1 MHFTTLHLHLMH
13 LLTLLV
19 FICNLQVYRVFCHLS
34 SHTDLM
40 IALATGQTSL
50 ETEREMLV
58 DSNRSR
64 SSLVD
69 ILVCTPG
76 RLLDHIQGTEGF
88 SLEHCQFLVLDEAD
102 RLLGNAYDHWV
113 RTLIR
118 NTGAV
123 SSAQSSRNLAMKSFQ
138 YQRSN
143 GTTVGGGSIE
153 KEEDNDESMVLNV
166 LQKIEDMKSLR
177 TGIDSQF
184 PTRQRF
190 LQRLLF
196 SATLT
201 DNPRKLSLLGI
212 RNPLIIRTSLL
223 PADILSRFRS
233 VSAVEEGTDAGT
245 DAAKNTATITTSDNT
260 LQSSGYL
267 LPSTL
272 TETVLICE
280 AAARPLTLIA
290 LIHEAIVQLAVTP
303 APDKKTEESVRSM
316 HVGLCNG
323 DSSSAMRG
331 TILIFASSVESAHRL
346 CRLLQLYN
354 GQLTSV
360 LKELDSEQDSE
371 GGSDSEEE
379 EGTSNPLDLSTLR
392 FGGEVKEM
400 TRIVN
405 SEDRSATM
413 DQARQG
419 QVRIIVSSDQLAR
432 GIDLASVKLV
442 VNYDPPKHPRTY
454 VHRVGRTARANRV
467 GHSITM
473 LKLGHL
479 GEFKKLRKSIDDRYD
494 EVGKSKVSK
503 QAVAAVE
510 VNYQYAIKH
519 LNAIIDAES
528 DGSLRP
534 GSH

>member
-1 MHFTTLHLHLMH
+1 M
-13 LLTLLV
+13 
-19 FICNLQVYRVFCHLS
+19 FCHLA

-40 IALATGQTSL
+40 IALTTGTTNL

-58 DSNRSR
+58 DSNLSK

-76 RLLDHIQGTEGF
+76 RLLDHLQGTAGF
-88 SLEHCQFLVLDEAD
+88 TLEHCQYLVLDEAD

-123 SSAQSSRNLAMKSFQ
+123 NSVQSSRDLAMTSFQ
-138 YQRSN
+138 FKQN
-143 GTTVGGGSIE
+143 GGDSLSSRTESGIE
-153 KEEDNDESMVLNV
+153 IEPENMVLQV
-166 LQKIEDMKSLR
+166 LQKVDKMRARR
-177 TGIDSQF
+177 TSSDRGFS
-184 PTRQRF
+184 TRQNF

-212 RNPLIIRTSLL
+212 HNPLIIRTSLL
-223 PADILSRFRS
+223 PADILSRRNI
-233 VSAVEEGTDAGT
+233 
-245 DAAKNTATITTSDNT
+245 AASDDSSMGDKNSTTITTSDNT
-260 LQSSGYL
+260 LKSTGYL

-290 LIHEAIVQLAVTP
+290 LLHEAILQMSLPVPV
-303 APDKKTEESVRSM
+303 KKTEESTRSM

-323 DSSSAMRG
+323 EGQDATG
-331 TILIFASSVESAHRL
+331 TVLIFASSVESAHRL

-354 GQLTSV
+354 GQLTTV
-360 LKELDSEQDSE
+360 LQELDNDQGSESGDNSSDE
-371 GGSDSEEE
+371 GAEEKDV
-379 EGTSNPLDLSTLR
+379 SSLL

-405 SEDRSATM
+405 ADDRAATM
-413 DQARQG
+413 DKARQG

-442 VNYDPPKHPRTY
+442 INYDPPKHPRTY
-454 VHRVGRTARANRV
+454 VHRVGRTARANRA

-473 LKLGHL
+473 LKLGHM
-479 GEFKKLRKSIDDRYD
+479 GEFKKLRNAIDDRYD

-503 QAVAAVE
+503 KTTTAVE
-510 VNYQYAIKH
+510 SQYQVAIKH
-519 LNAIIDAES
+519 LSTIIDAEA

>member
-1 MHFTTLHLHLMH
+1 M
-13 LLTLLV
+13 
-19 FICNLQVYRVFCHLS
+19 
-34 SHTDLM
+34 
-40 IALATGQTSL
+40 
-50 ETEREMLV
+50 
-58 DSNRSR
+58 
-64 SSLVD
+64 
-69 ILVCTPG
+69 CTPG
-76 RLLDHIQGTEGF
+76 RLLDHIQGTDGF
-88 SLEHCQFLVLDEAD
+88 TLEHCQYLVLDEAD

-123 SSAQSSRNLAMKSFQ
+123 NSAQSSRSLAMRSFQ
-138 YQRSN
+138 FQGANTMSEHS
-143 GTTVGGGSIE
+143 TE
-153 KEEDNDESMVLNV
+153 KEKGKRKSTIRNTGGDNDKELILSVLE
-166 LQKIEDMKSLR
+166 KIESVKSSR
-177 TGIDSQF
+177 RGGDTDSGDSYF
-184 PTRQRF
+184 PSRHRF

-223 PADILSRFRS
+223 PADILSRS
-233 VSAVEEGTDAGT
+233 TDITASCVNNSNTVEGSGSS
-245 DAAKNTATITTSDNT
+245 ATITTSDNT

-280 AAARPLTLIA
+280 AASRPLTLIA
-290 LIHEAIVQLAVTP
+290 LIHEAIVQLAP
-303 APDKKTEESVRSM
+303 SSLSSGKTIEEITRSK
-316 HVGLCNG
+316 HVGICSGGNT
-323 DSSSAMRG
+323 DVPG
-331 TILIFASSVESAHRL
+331 TILIFASSVDSAHRL

-360 LKELDSEQDSE
+360 LKELHAEEDSDA
-371 GGSDSEEE
+371 SDSDSSVGEEDTE
-379 EGTSNPLDLSTLR
+379 KNGMIPDQTALL

-405 SEDRSATM
+405 SSDRATTM
-413 DQARQG
+413 EQARQG
-419 QVRIIVSSDQLAR
+419 KVRIIVSSDQLAR

-442 VNYDPPKHPRTY
+442 INYDPPKHPRTY
-454 VHRVGRTARANRV
+454 VHRVGRTARANRL
-467 GHSITM
+467 GQSITM
-473 LKLGHL
+473 LKMGHL
-479 GEFKKLRKSIDDRYD
+479 GDFKKLRKAIDERYD

-503 QAVAAVE
+503 NAVASVE
-510 VNYQYAIKH
+510 NQYQRAIRS
-519 LNAIIDAES
+519 LSDIIDAEA